1 MSKSD
6 QLLGRERRGPIS
18 WMTRNSVAANI
29 VMVILVLGG
38 LLQTLR
44 IKQEFLPNTEYDVV
58 TVTVPYPGASPEET
72 EKAIVLAVEEAVR
85 GVDGVSEVTAT
96 ANEGSGTVVVE
107 MITGYNLN
115 QLAQDIQKEVDRITI
130 FPLEAEEPIVTPV
143 SSRRVVMSVVVSADT
158 PDTVL
163 REITE
168 QTRDRLIQSPGI
180 TQVELSNVRNYEIA
194 IEIPQ
199 DSLRAY
205 QLTLQDVAT
214 TLSRASVELPGG
226 SLKTEGGEI
235 LVRVR
240 DRRDFGDEFGKIPLI
255 TEPDGT
261 QVLLEDVATIRD
273 TFDES
278 DRFTFYN
285 GKPALTMNI
294 YRVGKETP
302 ISVEAAVMDV
312 LDELEATLPEGVE
325 FTLWNSRADMF
336 RQRMNLLLRNGLFG
350 LLLVFIV
357 LGFFLEMRLA
367 FWVMLGIPISF
378 LGTILFM
385 PAMDM
390 SINMVSMFA
399 FILALGI
406 VVDDAIVVG
415 ENIYHNH
422 QEGMPFLRA
431 AIRGARQIAM
441 PVTFSIL
448 TNIVAFMPLYFV
460 PGIMGKFF
468 RAIPLVVCTTF
479 VISLVEALFVLPAHL
494 AHQKNREK
502 TGWIHH
508 QQQRFGQA
516 FMRFVREKY
525 APFLD
530 LTLRRRYLTIATG
543 LFVLIL
549 TLSVV
554 KSGRMGFQLFPTVEA
569 DVAVCSFK
577 LPYGSPV
584 EKTEAIHNQV
594 LRAGEALVQEIENE
608 TGKKQIKGSL
618 SKIGSSGGHTGS
630 ITFDLVDADERP
642 VSTSDFVKRWRK
654 KAGSLTGIDT
664 IRYRADSGGP
674 GGGNDA
680 LTVELSHRDIDVL
693 EQASGELAARL
704 GDYSIV
710 SDIDSGFTP
719 GKPQIDFML
728 KPEGRS
734 LGLTSA
740 EIARQVRHAYYGA
753 EAIRQQRGRNE
764 IKIMVRLPES
774 ERSTEFSLETLMLR
788 TPNGGEVP
796 LHDVVETKR
805 GRAYTSIN
813 RREGRRTV
821 TVSANV
827 TPRSKAAQVLADM
840 KKDILPQLTQNFPG
854 LSYSFEGAQ
863 ADQRESVGGLIKG
876 LLGAIVLIY
885 IILAIPFKSYSQPLI
900 IMISIPFG
908 IVGAVIGHLVMGYSL
923 SVISIFGIVALSGVV
938 VNDSLVLI
946 DFFNQKRNEGLN
958 THDAIITAGIQ
969 RFRPIVLTTLT
980 TFFGLL
986 PMIFE
991 TSRQARFLIPMAIS
1005 LGFGILF
1012 ATGITLLLIPSL
1024 TMILEDGANLWKR
1037 VWKRVKEWFGAGF
1050 GSELEV

>member
-1 MSKSD
+1 MKDKPILSGK
-6 QLLGRERRGPIS
+6 ERRGPIS
-18 WMTRNSVAANI
+18 WMTRNPVAANI

-58 TVTVPYPGASPEET
+58 TITVPYPGASPEET
-72 EKAIVLAVEEAVR
+72 EQAIVLAVEEAVR
-85 GVDGVSEVTAT
+85 GLDGVAEVTAT
-96 ANEGSGTVVVE
+96 AREGAGTVAVE

-115 QLAQDIQKEVDRITI
+115 QLSQDIQSEVDRIRT
-130 FPLEAEEPIVTPV
+130 FPLEAEEPIVTV
-143 SSRRVVMSVVVSADT
+143 ISSRREVMTVIVSADT
-158 PDTVL
+158 ADTVL
-163 REITE
+163 REVTE
-168 QTRDRLIQSPGI
+168 EVRDRLIQSPGI
-180 TQVELSNVRNYEIA
+180 TQVELSNVRSYEIA

-205 QLTLQDVAT
+205 NLTLQNVADII
-214 TLSRASVELPGG
+214 SRASVELPGG
-226 SLKTEGGEI
+226 SMKTDGGEI

-240 DRRDFGDEFGKIPLI
+240 DRRDYGEEFGKIPLI
-255 TEPDGT
+255 TGPDGT
-261 QVLLEDVATIRD
+261 QVLLEDVAQIRD
-273 TFDES
+273 HFS
-278 DRFTFYN
+278 DSDQFTYFN
-285 GKPALTMNI
+285 GKPALTMSVF
-294 YRVGKETP
+294 RVGKETP
-302 ISVEAAVMDV
+302 ISVEESVLEV
-312 LDELEATLPEGVE
+312 LDQLEASLPEGIE

-336 RQRMNLLLRNGLFG
+336 RQRMNLLLRNGLLG
-350 LLLVFIV
+350 LILVFFV

-378 LGTILFM
+378 LGTLLFM

-406 VVDDAIVVG
+406 VVDDAIIVG

-422 QEGMPFLRA
+422 QDGMPFLQA
-431 AIRGARQIAM
+431 AIKGARQIAM

-448 TNIVAFMPLYFV
+448 TNIIAFMPLYFV

-494 AHQKNREK
+494 AHQKDREK
-502 TGWIHH
+502 PGRLHRL
-508 QQQRFGQA
+508 QQRFGKA
-516 FMRFVREKY
+516 FSRFVREKY
-525 APFLD
+525 GPFLD
-530 LTLRRRYLTIATG
+530 LTLRRRYLTVAIG

-549 TLSVV
+549 TISYV
-554 KSGRMGFQLFPTVEA
+554 KSGRMGFQLFPSVES
-569 DVAVCSFK
+569 DVALCSFK

-584 EKTEAIHNQV
+584 EKTQAIHDRIV
-594 LRAGEALVQEIENE
+594 KAGEALVREIKEE
-608 TGKKQIKGSL
+608 TGQAQIKGSL
-618 SKIGSSGGHTGS
+618 SQIGNGGGHSGS
-630 ITFDLVDADERP
+630 ITFDMVDPDDRP
-642 VSTSDFVKRWRK
+642 VSTSEFVQRWRK
-654 KAGSLTGIDT
+654 KTGPLAGIDT

-674 GGGNDA
+674 GSRGDA
-680 LTVELSHRDIDVL
+680 LTIELSHRDINVL
-693 EQASGELAARL
+693 EQASGKLAVVLA
-704 GDYSIV
+704 DYSMV

-740 EIARQVRHAYYGA
+740 DVARQVRHAYYGA

-764 IKIMVRLPES
+764 IKVMMRLPEA
-774 ERSTEFSLETLMLR
+774 ERETEYSLESMMVR
-788 TPNGGEVP
+788 TPDGAEVP
-796 LHDVVETKR
+796 LRDVVEMKR

-827 TPRSKAAQVLADM
+827 TPKSQASMVLSDLTIGA
-840 KKDILPQLTQNFPG
+840 LPELQQSYPG
-854 LSYSFEGAQ
+854 LTYSFEGRQ
-863 ADQRESVGGLIKG
+863 ADQKESVGGLLKG

-885 IILAIPFKSYSQPLI
+885 VILAIPFKSYSQPMI
-900 IMISIPFG
+900 IMVSIPFG
-908 IVGAVIGHLVMGYSL
+908 IVGAVIGHLIMGYSL

-946 DFFNQKRNEGLN
+946 DFFNQKRNEGLGV
-958 THDAIITAGIQ
+958 HDAIMTASLQ

-980 TFFGLL
+980 TFGGLL

-991 TSRQARFLIPMAIS
+991 QSRQARFLIPMAIS

-1012 ATGITLLLIPSL
+1012 ATFITLLLIPSL
-1024 TMILEDGANLWKR
+1024 TLILEDLGNLRKR
-1037 VWKRVKEWFGAGF
+1037 IFARRD
-1050 GSELEV
+1050 